1 MITLG
6 ELLKIMDFEGTTL
19 EVYVPIGQY
28 ACRRI
33 HSRNLSDYYNRK
45 VNKVY
50 FEGVNV
56 DRYRVNWREFYVN
69 ILIEGPWVE
78 GTI

>member
-19 EVYVPIGQY
+19 EVYVQTGQY

-50 FEGVNV
+50 F
-56 DRYRVNWREFYVN
+56 
-69 ILIEGPWVE
+69 
-78 GTI
+78 